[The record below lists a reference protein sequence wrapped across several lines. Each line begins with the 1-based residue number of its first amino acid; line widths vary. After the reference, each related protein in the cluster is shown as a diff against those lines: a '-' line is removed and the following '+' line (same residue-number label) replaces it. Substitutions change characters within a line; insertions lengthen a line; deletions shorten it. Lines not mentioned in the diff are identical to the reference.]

1 MSTVASKSS
10 SKEVRELYELKQK
23 ASLYYAQ
30 NGVPQK
36 MEDVLNTMFYDD
48 PNDVYGY
55 LAEYFGQFAKAPKIT
70 KIVARRGV
78 DTRAQSTIQTEV
90 YCRLKNKDKLVI
102 TSVSSNPSPDVQETA
117 RPEEKEEEEKEK
129 EEFNK
134 AAISYLNSDVNN
146 RLQGISP
153 VNQEEIDDI
162 VSKLF
167 ADLKT
172 VEDERLAR
180 EAAEKLAAGEEISS
194 EDKKLDSATSKP
206 KSPKNDIAKESK
218 GTRGKGGAK
227 VPVVLL
233 PPSEPRE
240 KMVPGSNCMSAISQA
255 LCAAGAKVQDID
267 LFEHM
272 AILRFGQ
279 APDKYYLPIPMVT
292 ILHSGRAAPGKSNCV
307 KEFMIVPRPG
317 KPLEETLP
325 QITAVYNQITKV
337 VTTKN
342 GTTAKNVTDTGAIVV
357 SFDRPEQGL
366 DMIQEA
372 ITAVGLTPGEDIYIA
387 LNCAGHEIFEYEK
400 GKYEV
405 ITGQQKVPDDL
416 VEYWAELLGRYMS
429 VIAII
434 DPMRKQEAVHW
445 MNLCEK
451 ISERCFII
459 GSHVYQRPGKLKDE
473 ELTDNFRSSGIVLK
487 LEQMNTITDIMAC
500 SKKME
505 DAGNKVILAASQGET
520 TDDFLADMAVGMNAT
535 FLKLGAPCRGERVSK
550 LNRLLQIE
558 EILKREDKLA
568 QHEDFKFPVITPP
581 PPPVTEEW
589 EEAQPEETKK
599 NESGKKK

>member
-1 MSTVASKSS
+1 MSTVTTKSS

-48 PNDVYGY
+48 PSDVYGY
-55 LAEYFGQFAKAPKIT
+55 LAKYFGQFAKAPKIT

-90 YCRLKNKDKLVI
+90 YCMLKNKNKLVI
-102 TSVSSNPSPDVQETA
+102 TSLSSNPGPDVQETA

-129 EEFNK
+129 EEFIK
-134 AAISYLNSDVNN
+134 AAISYMNNDVNN
-146 RLQGISP
+146 RLQGVNP
-153 VNQEEIDDI
+153 VNQEEIDEI

-167 ADLKT
+167 ADLKA

-180 EAAEKLAAGEEISS
+180 EAAEKAAAGEDVSS

-206 KSPKNDIAKESK
+206 KSPK
-218 GTRGKGGAK
+218 GKGGAK

-255 LCAAGAKVQDID
+255 LCAAGARVQDID

-279 APDKYYLPIPMVT
+279 TPDKYHLPIPMVT
-292 ILHSGRAAPGKSNCV
+292 VLHSGRAAPGKSNCV

-317 KPLEETLP
+317 KLLEETIP
-325 QITAVYNQITKV
+325 QITAVYNQIAKV

-416 VEYWAELLGRYMS
+416 VEYWTELLGRYMS

-459 GSHVYQRPGKLKDE
+459 GSQVYQRPGKLREE
-473 ELTDNFRSSGIVLK
+473 ELTENFRTSGIVLK

-520 TDDFLADMAVGMNAT
+520 TDDFLADMAVGINAT

-558 EILKREDKLA
+558 ELLKREDKLA
-568 QHEDFKFPVITPP
+568 QHEDYNFLLITPP
-581 PPPVTEEW
+581 PPPPPFTEEG
-589 EEAQPEETKK
+589 EEAQPEEPKK
-599 NESGKKK
+599 NESGKKN